1 MHELQNWL
9 QKSHRKPLVVRGAR
23 QVGKSTLIKLFA
35 EQQGLPLAAVN
46 LERYT
51 NLSPAFA
58 TKDPRAILN
67 TLDRCWSMRCVT
79 THFPCR
85 SAGLTTCTW
94 GQ

>member
-35 EQQGLPLAAVN
+35 EQQGLPLVAVN

-51 NLSPAFA
+51 NLAPAFA

-67 TLDRCWSMRCVT
+67 TLEALPAVSGRNPSR
-79 THFPCR
+79 
-85 SAGLTTCTW
+85 AGGDTGTALLL
-94 GQ
+94 